1 MSEFVQ
7 FGSEDGMTC
16 EIETCE
22 RRRKGG
28 RLCEMHGA
36 RLRRN
41 GDPMLKRRASGVM
54 DAPVLTYVQE
64 RRLGRPRYYGPDRAL
79 APRHARVVLA
89 LASGELRRYEDLL
102 PLTGGSQ
109 RSLMQV
115 VSKLRARFGFDI
127 IETHHGVG
135 YKLAGPLR

>member
-1 MSEFVQ
+1 
-7 FGSEDGMTC
+7 MTC

-22 RRRKGG
+22 RRRWA
-28 RLCEMHGA
+28 RSLCQMHAA

-41 GDPMLKRRASGVM
+41 GDPLLKRRARGVM

-64 RRLGRPRYYGPDRAL
+64 RRLGRPKHYGPDRAL
-79 APRHARVVLA
+79 APRHARVVQA
-89 LASGELRRYEDLL
+89 LASGELRRYEDLV
-102 PLTGGSQ
+102 PFTGGSQ
-109 RSLMQV
+109 RSLMHV
-115 VSKLRARFGFDI
+115 VSKLRRRFGFDI